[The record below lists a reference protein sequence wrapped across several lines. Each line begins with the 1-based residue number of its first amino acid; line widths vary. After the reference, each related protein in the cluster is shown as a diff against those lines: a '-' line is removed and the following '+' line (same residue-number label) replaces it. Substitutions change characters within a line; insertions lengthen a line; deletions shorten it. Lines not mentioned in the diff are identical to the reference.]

1 MTVDFYPLK
10 MEVLSLRFPH
20 IIENMFKKL
29 DNKTL
34 IKCRKLSNSWQDMI
48 DNQKEVWIRRIQNNT
63 NCSQTSLKNILRK
76 KKVESLNALA
86 IETYQ
91 FCTKNFPL
99 HSVAKEGHLEAYL
112 LMFENVQNK
121 NPIDFQGITP
131 LHYAAQN
138 GHLEVCQLILE
149 NVQEKNPKS
158 NDGWTPMHYAAH
170 NGHTEVYQLILE
182 NVQDKNPENNFGES
196 QDK

>member
-1 MTVDFYPLK
+1 

-112 LMFENVQNK
+112 LMFENVQDK
-121 NPIDFQGITP
+121 NPIDFHGITP

-158 NDGWTPMHYAAH
+158 NDGWTPMHYAAQ
-170 NGHTEVYQLILE
+170 NGHKEEGKMNLE
-182 NVQDKNPENNFGES
+182 NDQETKPENE
-196 QDK
+196 